1 MSKKIWSL
9 SKMWNLAL
17 EQTEEREIVPRDRI
31 YASELGRS
39 DVDIWLKMQ
48 GTIPTNPPND
58 RAHRKFHAGDLYE
71 WFVFLVLKK
80 CGILI
85 NKQLPVKTTLEGC
98 VEVSG
103 RLDFIVGGIPDYE
116 TGQKKIDEL
125 IEALEMPPLFHQVTS
140 NFIQILKAEY
150 PDGLDEKVIEVK
162 STAVFG
168 FNKVEKTNKA
178 LAGHDL
184 QNFHYAKGLNMEGS
198 LCYIS
203 RDDLRMYEIPIL
215 PNDQKLN
222 ERYEAKIKSISGYYK
237 EKQMPPPEP
246 TILFDE
252 DTFKFS
258 KNFNVEYSPFLK
270 KLYNIDNPD
279 DYDKLFKQRIASWNR
294 VLVRV
299 VKGDKM
305 TPKNIETLDDAR
317 TFGFNIDEIIKTVI
331 SNKPK
336 VDEEEI
342 IEE

>member
-1 MSKKIWSL
+1 MKNSQPWSL
-9 SKMWNLAL
+9 SKIWNLAL
-17 EQTEEREIVPRDRI
+17 EQTQEREIVPRNKI

-39 DVDIWLKMQ
+39 DVDTWLKMQ

-85 NKQLPVKTTLEGC
+85 NKQLPVKSQIEGC

-103 RLDFIVGGIPDYE
+103 RLDYIAGGIPDYE

-125 IEALEMPPLFHQVTS
+125 IAELEMPPLFHQVTK
-140 NFIQILKAEY
+140 NFIEILKKEY
-150 PDGLDEKVIEVK
+150 PQGLDEKVLEVK
-162 STAVFG
+162 SVAVFG

-184 QNFHYAKGLNMEGS
+184 QNFHYAKGLQMEGA

-215 PNDQKLN
+215 PNDQKLL
-222 ERYEAKIKSISGYYK
+222 EKYEKKVKSISGYYL
-237 EKQMPPPEP
+237 ENQMPPAEP
-246 TILFDE
+246 VILFDE
-252 DTFKFS
+252 DTYKFS

-270 KLYNIDNPD
+270 KLYNIDSPD
-279 DYDKLFKQRIASWNR
+279 EYDKMFKQRIASWNR
-294 VLVRV
+294 VLGRV
-299 VKGDKM
+299 AKGDKM
-305 TPKNIETLDDAR
+305 TPKNIEALTDMR
-317 TFGFNIDEIIKTVI
+317 NFGFDVDQIIKEVVA
-331 SNKPK
+331 NAPA
-336 VDEEEI
+336 VVEEET
-342 IEE
+342 EE